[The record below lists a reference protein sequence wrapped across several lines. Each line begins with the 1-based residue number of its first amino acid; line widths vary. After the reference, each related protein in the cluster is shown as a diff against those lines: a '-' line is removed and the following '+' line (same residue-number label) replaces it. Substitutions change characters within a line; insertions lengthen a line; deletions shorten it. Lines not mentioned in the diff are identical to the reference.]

1 MSVLF
6 SIRQNLF
13 SQLME
18 ISSMKYAYA
27 RVSTRKQSRDGNGL
41 DEQIAKLKN
50 AGYDKLIIE
59 EFTGSTT
66 KRPYFDQL
74 IQCLQQGDTLIV
86 TKLDRFARST
96 ATGSALINDLLQR
109 GISVHILNMGL
120 IDNTPTGRLITN
132 ILLAFA
138 EYERDMIIERTQ
150 AGKEIARSKYGFRDG
165 RPPIDQK
172 KKDFAADLI
181 LNQHKSYNEVVELT
195 GLSKS
200 TVTRAVRDAKAKLIL
215 AKQLQI

>member
-1 MSVLF
+1 
-6 SIRQNLF
+6 
-13 SQLME
+13 
-18 ISSMKYAYA
+18 MKYAYA

-41 DEQIAKLKN
+41 DEQIAKLKTV
-50 AGYDKLIIE
+50 GYDELIIE

-66 KRPYFDQL
+66 KRPFFDNL
-74 IQCLQQGDTLIV
+74 IQNLKQGDTLIV

-96 ATGSALINDLLQR
+96 AIGSALINDLLQR

-138 EYERDMIIERTQ
+138 EYERDLIIERTQ
-150 AGKEIARSKYGFRDG
+150 AGKEIARSKHGFREG

-181 LNQHKSYNEVVELT
+181 INQHKTYKEVAELT

-200 TVTRAVRDAKAKLIL
+200 TLTRAVRYAKANLIL
-215 AKQLQI
+215 TENNASN

>member
-1 MSVLF
+1 
-6 SIRQNLF
+6 
-13 SQLME
+13 
-18 ISSMKYAYA
+18 MKFAYA

-41 DEQIAKLKN
+41 NKQIAKLKA
-50 AGYDKLIIE
+50 AGYDELVVE

-66 KRPYFDQL
+66 KRPYLDAL
-74 IQCLQQGDTLIV
+74 IQRLQQGDTLIV

-96 ATGSALINDLLQR
+96 AEGSKLISDLLQR
-109 GISVHILNMGL
+109 GVAVHILNMGL
-120 IDNTPTGRLITN
+120 IDNTPTGKLITH

-150 AGKEIARSKYGFRDG
+150 AGKEIARSKDGFRDG

-172 KKDFAADLI
+172 RKDFAVDLI
-181 LNQHKSYNEVVELT
+181 LNQHKTYREVAELT

-200 TVTRAVRDAKAKLIL
+200 TLIRAVNAHKANSSLKKIF
-215 AKQLQI
+215 

>member
-1 MSVLF
+1 
-6 SIRQNLF
+6 
-13 SQLME
+13 
-18 ISSMKYAYA
+18 MKFAYA

-41 DEQIAKLKN
+41 DEQIAKLKLV
-50 AGYDKLIIE
+50 GFDELVVE
-59 EFTGSTT
+59 EFSGYST
-66 KRPYFDQL
+66 KRPKFDQL
-74 IQCLQQGDTLIV
+74 IKRLQKGDTFIV

-109 GISVHILNMGL
+109 GVAVHILNMGL

-150 AGKEIARSKYGFRDG
+150 TGKEIARSKNGFRDG

-181 LNQHKSYNEVVELT
+181 INQHKTYKEVAELT

-200 TVTRAVRDAKAKLIL
+200 TLTRAVCEAKAKVLITE
-215 AKQLQI
+215 KKIG

>member
-1 MSVLF
+1 
-6 SIRQNLF
+6 
-13 SQLME
+13 
-18 ISSMKYAYA
+18 MKFAYA

-41 DEQIAKLKN
+41 DDQIAQLKL
-50 AGYDKLIIE
+50 AGYDELVVE

-66 KRPYFDQL
+66 KRPKFDAL
-74 IQCLQQGDTLIV
+74 IQRLQTSDTIIV
-86 TKLDRFARST
+86 TKLDRLARTT
-96 ATGSALINDLLQR
+96 AEGSKLISDLLNR
-109 GISVHILNMGL
+109 DVAVHILNMGL
-120 IDNTPTGRLITN
+120 IDNTPTGKLITH

-150 AGKEIARSKYGFRDG
+150 AGKEIARSKHGFREG

-200 TVTRAVRDAKAKLIL
+200 TILRAVRHARAQRIL
-215 AKQLQI
+215 AEKP

>member
-1 MSVLF
+1 
-6 SIRQNLF
+6 
-13 SQLME
+13 
-18 ISSMKYAYA
+18 MKYAYA

-41 DEQIAKLKN
+41 DEQIAKLTL
-50 AGYDKLIIE
+50 AGFDELVIE
-59 EFTGSTT
+59 EFSGHAD
-66 KRPYFDQL
+66 KRPKFDQL
-74 IQCLQQGDTLIV
+74 IQRLQTGDTFIV

-109 GISVHILNMGL
+109 GVAVHILNMGL

-150 AGKEIARSKYGFRDG
+150 AGKEIARSKHGFRDG

-181 LNQHKSYNEVVELT
+181 INQHKTYKEVAELT
-195 GLSKS
+195 GLSIS
-200 TVTRAVRDAKAKLIL
+200 TLTRAVRDAKAKALL
-215 AKQLQI
+215 AEN

>member
-1 MSVLF
+1 
-6 SIRQNLF
+6 
-13 SQLME
+13 
-18 ISSMKYAYA
+18 MKYAYA

-41 DEQIAKLKN
+41 DEQIAKLKTV
-50 AGYDKLIIE
+50 GYDELVVE
-59 EFTGSTT
+59 EFTGSSS
-66 KRPYFDQL
+66 KRPFFDNL
-74 IQCLQQGDTLIV
+74 IQNLKQGDTLIV
-86 TKLDRFARST
+86 TKFDRFARST
-96 ATGSALINDLLQR
+96 AIGSALINDLLQR

-150 AGKEIARSKYGFRDG
+150 AGKEIARSKNGFRDG

-181 LNQHKSYNEVVELT
+181 INQHKTYKEVAELT

-200 TVTRAVRDAKAKLIL
+200 TLTRAVRYAKANLIL
-215 AKQLQI
+215 AENNVGN